1 MATQVQLRR
10 GTQAQNDAFIGAIGE
25 ISVDTTNKR
34 IRVHDGSTAGGI
46 PVAKLS
52 DVSGAN
58 FATQAESDTGTDN
71 AKTVSPLT
79 TSVAA
84 RTAATP
90 ATGDYVEIQD
100 ISDAN
105 KTRKALISDII
116 ALVPAGS
123 SVPTGTV
130 LDYVGA
136 TAPSGYI
143 FASGRTIGNAASGAT
158 ERANA
163 DTQTLY
169 ELLWNSMAN
178 TEAAVSSGRGAS
190 AAADFAANKTI
201 AIPDLRGRTVA
212 GKDNMG
218 GTTASRLTATYS
230 MNGTTLG
237 TAGGAEQHT
246 LTAAQ
251 MPAHTHSETG
261 TTRPGAGGRWYSG
274 IDNSNGAALESAT
287 STGSA
292 GSSSAHPITQPTYIC
307 NKIIK
312 L

>member
-10 GTQAQNDAFIGAIGE
+10 GTATQNDAFTGAVGE
-25 ISVDTTNKR
+25 VTVDTTNKR
-34 IRVHDGSTAGGI
+34 LRLHDGVTAGGI
-46 PVAKLS
+46 PLAKLS
-52 DVSGAN
+52 DATGAA

-71 AKTVSPLT
+71 AKVVSPLT
-79 TSVAA
+79 TSVQA

-90 ATGDYVEIQD
+90 ATGDYVAIQD
-100 ISDAN
+100 VSDSN
-105 KTRKALISDII
+105 KTRKALISDIL

-123 SVPTGTV
+123 SVPTGTT

-136 TAPSGYI
+136 TAPSGYVL
-143 FASGRTIGNAASGAT
+143 ASGRTIGSASSGAT

-163 DTQTLY
+163 DTQTLF
-169 ELLWNSMAN
+169 ELLWNSMADAQ
-178 TEAAVSSGRGAS
+178 AAVSSGRGAS
-190 AAADFAANKTI
+190 ATADFTANKTI
-201 AIPDLRGRTVA
+201 TLPDMRGRVVA

-218 GTTASRLTATYS
+218 GTTASRLTSTYS

-237 TAGGAEQHT
+237 TAGGAESHT
-246 LTAAQ
+246 LTTAQ
-251 MPAHTHSETG
+251 MPNHTHSETG
-261 TTRPGAGGRWYSG
+261 TTRSGGNGWLYGTDS
-274 IDNSNGAALESAT
+274 SNGAVQSGAV

-292 GSSSAHPITQPTYIC
+292 GSGAAHPITQPTYIC